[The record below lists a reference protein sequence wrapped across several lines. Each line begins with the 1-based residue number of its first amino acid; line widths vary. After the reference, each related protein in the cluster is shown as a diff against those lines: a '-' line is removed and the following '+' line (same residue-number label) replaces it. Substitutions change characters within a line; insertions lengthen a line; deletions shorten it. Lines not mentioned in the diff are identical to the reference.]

1 MLNAANAVNT
11 TSTYITGISAFEKF
25 RVLTQL
31 SVTWP
36 PPLDQLVNFIAYLS
50 LNGYLDATARAYISA
65 IGYKCKIEGL
75 MDNTNRFIVAK
86 LLQGFKRLRNRVDGR
101 LPLTEHMLAQLI
113 RVLTSIC
120 HNKYEAILFSSA
132 YTLTFFAFLR
142 VGELTLSKGNN
153 SEVILGIQDVKI
165 KDKNLQIVLRHSKTD
180 QFNKG
185 VTIVLNSHAGITCPV
200 HCMIDYMQ
208 IRPKI
213 SGPLY
218 CHFDGKPIT
227 RYQFSAVM
235 GKALAVLGYN
245 SKLYTTHSF
254 RIGAATA
261 AAEKGLSDEEIKL
274 AGRWKSS
281 AFQTYIRSPLTCSK

>member
-50 LNGYLDATARAYISA
+50 LNGYSDATARAYISA

-75 MDNTNRFIVAK
+75 MDNSNRFIVAK

-180 QFNKG
+180 QFN
-185 VTIVLNSHAGITCPV
+185 C
-200 HCMIDYMQ
+200 
-208 IRPKI
+208 
-213 SGPLY
+213 
-218 CHFDGKPIT
+218 
-227 RYQFSAVM
+227 
-235 GKALAVLGYN
+235 
-245 SKLYTTHSF
+245 
-254 RIGAATA
+254 
-261 AAEKGLSDEEIKL
+261 IK
-274 AGRWKSS
+274 
-281 AFQTYIRSPLTCSK
+281 